1 MAVELAHVVA
11 VGSQLA
17 EQIEPVAVG
26 QAEIEDRQRG
36 PFGGHQRP
44 SGPRRV
50 GLQRGVAV
58 GGEVVG
64 KKAARWEVVLYD
76 QDLRR

>member
-11 VGSQLA
+11 GGSQLA
-17 EQIEPVAVG
+17 KQLEPVAVG
-26 QAEIEDRQRG
+26 EAEIEDRQRG
-36 PFGGHQRP
+36 SFGGHQRP

-50 GLQRGVAV
+50 GLERGIPV

-64 KKAARWEVVLYD
+64 KKAACWEVVLYD